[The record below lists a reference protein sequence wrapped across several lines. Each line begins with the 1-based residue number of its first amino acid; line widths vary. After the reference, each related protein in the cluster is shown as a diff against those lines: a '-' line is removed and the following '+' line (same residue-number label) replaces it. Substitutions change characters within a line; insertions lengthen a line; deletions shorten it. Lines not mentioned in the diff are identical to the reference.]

1 MKNLTIAV
9 FFIFWTCSYPA
20 MSRTLLESSIAAKT
34 HEQWMKDFGRTYADD
49 VEKEKRFKI
58 FAKNLEYIE
67 NFNRAGNETYEL
79 GLNQFLDLTKKEFT
93 SKYTCANLK
102 GKLES
107 SMVASVAALFNVS
120 KISTNNSL
128 KGKRKPIPESID
140 WREGGAVTSV
150 KRQGACAS
158 CWAFAT
164 LAAVEGIVQIK
175 NRELVSLSAQ

>member
-1 MKNLTIAV
+1 MFIFTQPVITILEMKNLTIAV
-9 FFIFWTCSYPA
+9 FFIFWTCVYPA
-20 MSRTLLESSIAAKT
+20 MSRTLPESSIAAKT

-79 GLNQFLDLTKKEFT
+79 GLNQFSDLTKKEFA
-93 SKYTCANLK
+93 SSYTCANLK

-120 KISTNNSL
+120 KMSTNNSL

-140 WREGGAVTSV
+140 WRDGGAVTSV
-150 KRQGACAS
+150 KRQGAC
-158 CWAFAT
+158 
-164 LAAVEGIVQIK
+164 GK
-175 NRELVSLSAQ
+175 